1 MAPETRYART
11 TDGTHVAYQVTGDG
25 PIDLLLMRAW
35 HSHLEHEW
43 EEPILA
49 GIFRRLGSV
58 GRLIRLDRRGTSLSD
73 RFDPSELPTL
83 EARVDD
89 IRAVLEAAGSERVVA
104 IGLAHGGALCSY
116 FAAAYPE
123 RVAGL
128 ILYGPVPFMFG
139 ENVPGDIA
147 STREEFLLTWA
158 TPEAARQ
165 VVEFAAPSRADDPD
179 LVAWIRDEERLSGT
193 AEEGF
198 AQWELVV
205 RTNVSG
211 ILPSIHV
218 PTLVVWRTE
227 SRWTPPPLDTLLP
240 HAKLVGVPGHDHAL
254 LSGDWRAPLVEF
266 ERFIDSL
273 TGAEPELDRVL
284 ATVMFTDIVGST
296 EAAARHG
303 DRAWAGLL
311 EKHHAVVRRELARHR
326 GREIDTAGDG
336 FFASFDGPARAIRC
350 AVTVRD
356 AVADL
361 GMGLRIGLHSGECE
375 RVDGQ
380 LRGVAVHVGARVGAS
395 ASPGEVLVTSTVR
408 DLVAG
413 SGIGFEDAG
422 VHELKGVPEAWRLYR
437 VLSV

>member
-1 MAPETRYART
+1 
-11 TDGTHVAYQVTGDG
+11 
-25 PIDLLLMRAW
+25 
-35 HSHLEHEW
+35 
-43 EEPILA
+43 
-49 GIFRRLGSV
+49 
-58 GRLIRLDRRGTSLSD
+58 
-73 RFDPSELPTL
+73 
-83 EARVDD
+83 
-89 IRAVLEAAGSERVVA
+89 
-104 IGLAHGGALCSY
+104 
-116 FAAAYPE
+116 
-123 RVAGL
+123 
-128 ILYGPVPFMFG
+128 
-139 ENVPGDIA
+139 
-147 STREEFLLTWA
+147 
-158 TPEAARQ
+158 
-165 VVEFAAPSRADDPD
+165 
-179 LVAWIRDEERLSGT
+179 
-193 AEEGF
+193 
-198 AQWELVV
+198 QWELVV

-227 SRWTPPPLDTLLP
+227 SRWTPPPLDMLLP